1 MKSERSVKPMN
12 RAKAYIRII
21 TKDRNAPYRI
31 PNNSRTGS
39 ILKKFSIALPY
50 FKAFRIGK
58 YCYIAAS
65 PEALEALCRIFEK
78 RLQHH
83 IDRERELIYALDLIS
98 KSEGRIVGRNADGE
112 PIKSKTQ

>member
-1 MKSERSVKPMN
+1 MN
-12 RAKAYIRII
+12 RAKVYIRII

-31 PNNSRTGS
+31 PNKKWTGS
-39 ILKKFSIALPY
+39 ILKKLSIALPY
-50 FKAFRIGK
+50 FKAFQIGK

-65 PEALEALCRIFEK
+65 PAALEALGRRFGK
-78 RLQHH
+78 KLQYH
-83 IDRERELIYALDLIS
+83 IDRELELIYALELIS

>member
-1 MKSERSVKPMN
+1 METLDKT
-12 RAKAYIRII
+12 KAYIRII
-21 TKDRNAPYRI
+21 IKDRSKPYKI
-31 PNNSRTGS
+31 PNNRRTGS
-39 ILKKFSIALPY
+39 ILKKLSIALPY
-50 FKAFRIGK
+50 FKAFQNGK

-65 PEALEALCRIFEK
+65 PEALEALGRIFEK

-83 IDRERELIYALDLIS
+83 IDRERELIYALDLIN